1 MLNLVRPREHA
12 TAPAFWPLAGVAFVV
27 AIALSSMRL
36 VAAPGFEF
44 YLGPLFYLLAY
55 RWFGLTA
62 GLTVAAATMAPSI
75 LWWGHP
81 VSVLLALGHVLV
93 IHRFARGQQSLASL
107 TFVYQA
113 TIGVAAALA
122 LVWVHSDTPIEV
134 AAVVSL
140 RKILCEILLAAVAD
154 LITLGL
160 IVDPVRGTVRRAR
173 QFGLQRSLEA
183 AVSIA
188 VAGATT
194 LFLLGELRHVG
205 DRLAIHEQEVAQA
218 VAERE
223 RKEPLRPGQRST
235 LLLPGARAAMPF
247 VVDRTATIGAAAGRI
262 GCARTDAGQAGP
274 DDRDTFAYWL
284 TMCYVVPAGP
294 GLSAAVAPQPHVLA
308 LFGDVLRGVTPMMI
322 FLVIAELG
330 LLAFGRAIRR
340 SMRLWEAALRG
351 FGARETL
358 ALPHAPFHETDA
370 LLRAF
375 VSTNNEYVVAE
386 QERQRLSRAVDELRS
401 TIELKLFN
409 DVGFDPATC
418 ALHFVKIDPITGER
432 GLSFPVH
439 GADAGQFAASAG
451 KHDVMIEFRRGDSGD
466 DQWYLLL
473 AHEYD
478 EARGHWRYGCLIR
491 LRTAKAFQS
500 RMRHNARL
508 MELGGMAS
516 ALSHELRQPLFTI
529 SLAAENGSLMLD
541 PSDPSAAK
549 VAAKFERIIEQVE
562 RASSIVQRTSSY
574 ARLERDEREPT
585 NLVQATHD
593 AIRFMRPVMTE
604 RSIHLRTKLPAHVPM
619 LLLPRI
625 GIEQIVV
632 NALQNAA
639 DSIDAARECGR
650 ADAGRIAIALWQAA
664 DAMTV
669 TITDDGAGINDAV
682 GPRAFDA
689 FCTSKPAGKGTG
701 LGLFVCRQIM
711 DEVGGSIALTAND
724 GRPGATLTLRFLIA
738 EEPGR

>member
-1 MLNLVRPREHA
+1 MLNLARPREQV
-12 TAPAFWPLAGVAFVV
+12 TAPAFWPMAGIAFAVAV
-27 AIALSSMRL
+27 ALSSMRL

-55 RWFGLTA
+55 RWFGLTV
-62 GLTVAAATMAPSI
+62 GLVVAAATMAPSI

-93 IHRFARGQQSLASL
+93 VHRLSRGQQSLAAI
-107 TFVYQA
+107 TFFYQA
-113 TIGVAAALA
+113 TVGVAAALA
-122 LVWVHSDTPIEV
+122 LVWVHYRTPIEV
-134 AAVVSL
+134 TAVVSL
-140 RKILCEILLAAVAD
+140 RKILCEIMLAAIAD
-154 LITLGL
+154 LVTLAL
-160 IVDPVRGTVRRAR
+160 VVDPVQGTIRRAR

-188 VAGATT
+188 VAGAAT
-194 LFLLGELRHVG
+194 LFLLGELHHVG

-218 VAERE
+218 VADLGRD
-223 RKEPLRPGQRST
+223 EPFRPGQRAT
-235 LLLPGARAAMPF
+235 LVLPGARAAMPY
-247 VVDRTATIGAAAGRI
+247 VIDRTAAIGTAAHRI
-262 GCARTDAGQAGP
+262 GCARTDTGEAGP

-294 GLSAAVAPQPHVLA
+294 GLSAAVAPQPHVLV
-308 LFGDVLRGVTPMMI
+308 LFGDIVRGVTPMI
-322 FLVIAELG
+322 IYLLIAELG

-340 SMRLWEAALRG
+340 SMGLWETALRG
-351 FGARETL
+351 FGRHETL

-375 VSTNNEYVVAE
+375 VSANNDYVVAE
-386 QERQRLSRAVDELRS
+386 QERQRLSRAVSELRS
-401 TIELKLFN
+401 AIELKLFG
-409 DVGFDPATC
+409 DVGFDAAAC
-418 ALHFVKIDPITGER
+418 ALHFVKIDPVAGER
-432 GLSFPVH
+432 RLSFPVH
-439 GADAGQFAASAG
+439 AADAGQFAASAG
-451 KHDVMIEFRRGDSGD
+451 KHDVMIEFRRGDCGD

-478 EARGHWRYGCLIR
+478 EESGHWRYGCLIR

-541 PSDPSAAK
+541 ATDPAAAK
-549 VAAKFERIIEQVE
+549 VAAKFDRIIEQVE

-585 NLVQATHD
+585 NLVQAVHD

-604 RSIHLRTKLPAHVPM
+604 RSIQLFTELPASVPL

-639 DSIDAARECGR
+639 DSIDAAREGGR
-650 ADAGRIAIALWQAA
+650 GDAGRVSIALWQGEG
-664 DAMTV
+664 
-669 TITDDGAGINDAV
+669 TITLTIADDGAGISEAV
-682 GPRAFDA
+682 GNRAFDA
-689 FCTSKPAGKGTG
+689 FCTSKPSGKGTG

-711 DEVGGSIALTAND
+711 DEVGGSIALTPND
-724 GRPGATLTLRFLIA
+724 GAPGAALTLRFPM
-738 EEPGR
+738 EEEA